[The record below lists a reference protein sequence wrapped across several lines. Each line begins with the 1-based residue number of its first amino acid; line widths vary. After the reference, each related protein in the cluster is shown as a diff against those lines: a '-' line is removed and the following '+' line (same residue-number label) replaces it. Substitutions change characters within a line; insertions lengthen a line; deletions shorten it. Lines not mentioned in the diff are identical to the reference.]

1 MKKLLMAFAR
11 SIYGFI
17 SIFAVVCG
25 LFLSS
30 CGNDNDP
37 APSGGDDIVPDKE
50 VNIYVYPG
58 IEDSDGVTPR
68 MTIVD
73 GDELCTELYD
83 PSQPEMYVFHCMNIT
98 TGLSAFMTASDKG
111 VTIMEDNPFNPD
123 AMSNMVLASK
133 DGQEI
138 VVSFGTFSKSDN
150 TYNITSVKRMACA
163 STPKAVKSR
172 GDDMDFARELVMK
185 DILNPLSTAI
195 NDMDSWLGEE
205 STIGMGAKWVLE
217 VWAGWGIPVAEAHLY
232 SNNEEE
238 FQKLLGEKVFTYH
251 VKNNKYVKYVVD
263 VLDDTNAAKQ
273 IYRGALS
280 AYHHLSNYVIGNDEE
295 YDDVSDEFILTTTD
309 SYSFTSRRAQESV
322 WKVYDDSKLY
332 KPTVRL
338 VGVKDRSASVRGN
351 LSNYDGRFTVTGYY
365 LYRDRREVDKISA
378 SLDGS
383 VYTFSNLAK
392 GGEYAVTSFATV
404 MGVTYESDPVYF
416 RIDGDLELSHSELT
430 FSDAGGKVDV
440 QVTLPS
446 DKWTWN
452 AGSQDNWC
460 KVTLSENNSLA
471 VEVSP
476 SSENR
481 ETVVTMTATSP
492 EGATQTK
499 TLNVRQRSIG
509 NYAMFTGTCT
519 LVSKCTYPS
528 APSYNYTNKNS
539 LDLFLGLVRF
549 GGDTYLSLALPLS
562 GIAFANWKVSNER
575 PAGSMLVDGYTLVN
589 FDCSFGNTQIS
600 IDGTTRGENESTNEF
615 TVKIDLSS
623 LTVKILESSKSEG
636 VGYPGMSKPVPYKAQ
651 ETLSGTLYYAE
662 EYNQD

>member
-1 MKKLLMAFAR
+1 MKKSLKAIAK
-11 SIYGFI
+11 SAYGFI
-17 SIFAVVCG
+17 SIFAVICS
-25 LFLSS
+25 LLLSA
-30 CGNDNDP
+30 CNGDNEP

-50 VNIYVYPG
+50 VSIYVYPG
-58 IEDSDGVTPR
+58 IEDSDGVTSR

-83 PSQPEMYVFHCMNIT
+83 PSQPEVYVFHYMNT
-98 TGLSAFMTASDKG
+98 ATGLSAFITASDKG
-111 VTIMEDNPFNPD
+111 VTIMEDNPFNPSPASD
-123 AMSNMVLASK
+123 MVLASK

-150 TYNITSVKRMACA
+150 TYNITSVKRMACESA
-163 STPKAVKSR
+163 PKAVKSR

-185 DILNPLSTAI
+185 DILCPLSTAI
-195 NDMDSWLGEE
+195 SNMDSWLGEDNAIN
-205 STIGMGAKWVLE
+205 TGAKQVLE
-217 VWAGWGIPVAEAHLY
+217 VWAGWGLPVAEAHLY

-238 FQKLLGEKVFTYH
+238 FQKLLGEKSFTYH

-263 VLDDTNAAKQ
+263 VLDDINAAKQ

-338 VGVKDRSASVRGN
+338 VGVKDQSASVRGDF
-351 LSNYDGRFTVTGYY
+351 SNYDGRFTVTGYY

-404 MGVTYESDPVYF
+404 MGVTYESEPVYF
-416 RIDGDLELSHSELT
+416 RIDGDLELSNSELT
-430 FSDAGGKVDV
+430 FSDAGGKMDV

-481 ETVVTMTATSP
+481 ETVVTVTATSP

-499 TLNVRQRSIG
+499 TISVRQRSIG
-509 NYAMFTGTCT
+509 NYAMFKGTCT

-528 APSYNYTNKNS
+528 APSYNYTEETP
-539 LDLFLGLVRF
+539 LELFLMLTRF
-549 GGDTYLSLALPLS
+549 GGETYLTLGLPLS
-562 GIAFANWKVSNER
+562 GITFTNWNVSKEK
-575 PAGSMLVDGYTLVN
+575 PATSMLVDGYTFVN
-589 FDCSFGNTQIS
+589 FDCSSGDTQIS
-600 IDGTTRGENESTNEF
+600 IDGTTRGENGSTNEF
-615 TVKIDLSS
+615 SVKIDFAS
-623 LTVKILESSKSEG
+623 LTVKILELSKSEG

-651 ETLSGTLYYAE
+651 ETLSGTLYYTE